1 MTNNGKEILSASL
14 WLLLAVVLFAA
25 HNHADYLLQAYQHGW
40 NTWLDLHGRAPKW
53 GLWDFI
59 PHDAWHIVQSVRNQ
73 SLFVAIPVAW
83 VAAANLA
90 MQWTKG
96 NAYWPMVADKYG
108 RFHAWPGIVIGLLL
122 YAATRA
128 AAFTLVYEILN

>member
-1 MTNNGKEILSASL
+1 MTNNHAEILRASL
-14 WLLLAVVLFAA
+14 WLTVAILLFAA

-40 NTWLDLHGRAPKW
+40 NTWLDLGGRAPKW

-73 SLFVAIPVAW
+73 SLFVAIPAAW
-83 VAAANLA
+83 VGLANLA
-90 MQWTKG
+90 MCRRHVWYVPT
-96 NAYWPMVADKYG
+96 VADKYG
-108 RFHAWPGIVIGLLL
+108 RFHAWPGIVVGLVL

-128 AAFTLVYEILN
+128 AAFTLAYEILN